1 MMARKDPLKGTNIN
15 DLLDISLDLISNLT
29 RRELSM
35 VTSRL
40 ASAANKRIA
49 NLNKRGLNWNDTER
63 FSVKGKS
70 VQQLRAVYKD
80 LYQFFHQKAFNT
92 VKSATKYEKDTRE
105 RLAKQTGVDMSD
117 VSREDLRR
125 FFHMFNRME
134 KENAFQGMNGS
145 DITQPFLFKL
155 FVEDKNITFE
165 KLLEKVQS
173 ESVTEYEEQAQPM
186 GGGTAEFFTEID
198 T

>member
-1 MMARKDPLKGTNIN
+1 MTRKDPLKGTNIN

-49 NLNKRGLNWNDTER
+49 NLDKHDLNWGEVKK

-105 RLAKQTGVDMSD
+105 RLAKQTGIDMSD
-117 VSREDLRR
+117 VTRDDLRK
-125 FFHMFNRME
+125 FFHHFNRME
-134 KENAFQGMNGS
+134 KENAFEGMNGS

-155 FVEDKNITFE
+155 FIEDKNIEFN
-165 KLLEKVQS
+165 KLLEKVQDRK
-173 ESVTEYEEQAQPM
+173 VTDYEEKAHQM
-186 GGGTAEFFTEID
+186 GGGTSEFFTEID